1 MLPARC
7 ACCPHAARTLL
18 ALPARRPCCPVP
30 PALPA
35 RCRPAVSC
43 PVRCI
48 ARAALRCLRAPCLS
62 RPRITLCCPLTA
74 CCAAS
79 TTAAA
84 ASHRL
89 CCPALP
95 GCRWHCPARCPILLS
110 CCCCL
115 LMLSLMPATAATA
128 AGHRHCYSA
137 CTRCRRCPAMPR
149 RRQHCLA
156 CYPALPCTLPSA
168 ALHAAQRCPALLG
181 RRQHC
186 LARCAAL
193 PYPAW
198 PHPALSCTLPSATLP
213 CLAAASTA
221 LHAAQHCQAAAAVCF
236 CRHCCQP
243 LPLLLPAAATAAPA
257 LTFAATLPPLL
268 LTAAARHGPY
278 YCFSEME
285 SPEHTSG
292 SLEVPTT
299 PTEPAADA
307 GEAVHRQYRAD
318 CVVCAQWTERDAV
331 VELAVR
337 AHLPVDERT
346 HFRLVA
352 SAHNFYDTI
361 AKYYSSLSPATQP
374 LRQRSPLLEEVQ
386 QLVEEASVGGAAGGR
401 GGSGSGHPGGG
412 AWGTSAGDAEAPG
425 GVEAAS
431 LGACDSASTGAEPEE
446 ALHTFTLDL
455 GASQCFSRNSTTITS
470 LTAPIPVTLADPSD
484 GPVVARSST
493 ILPCP
498 AAPSGLLVGLHLP
511 SFAKNLV
518 ATSVLQDQWVTVT
531 QPGGE
536 LVAICTDSCT
546 GEQLATFTRRPG
558 SGLYTLT
565 TKSAQVAESGQVA
578 ASVEVAASCSSRLL
592 THQSLL
598 WHHRLGHPSLPC
610 LRGMHSRLLVSG
622 LPRSLPP
629 LPRSFALPCLP
640 CVEERQRAAP
650 HSSSFPPTTA
660 PMQTLHMDV
669 WGPARVIGH
678 GGERYFLLVFD
689 DYTCYTMVFPLQ
701 SKAEVHSVL
710 IRWIRAVRLGLSARF
725 RQYLPVLR
733 LHSDRGGKFS
743 SRLLEDFYGAE
754 GIRQLF
760 TLPASPQQNG
770 IADCHIGLV
779 IEVAR
784 TSMIH
789 VATSHF
795 LWPFAVDQ
803 PPLVEP
809 LEFSSDTFGPME
821 GGDPKT
827 DDTAATRRSPSLE
840 TLPGFLPRPSR
851 PCSRSR
857 WTLVLQEVAT
867 LGVLVLGTLSSQEL
881 RAWAVRWGSPGGG
894 ARGAGTGGAV
904 TTRAGGS
911 RGATNKQQLSALCHL
926 LSLSLREPLVA
937 GTTPPLLFPP
947 PDQSQ
952 PYRERE
958 SCPVT
963 PVRTRHVA
971 RPRSPPVPGTH
982 IMVLRPSSVPERVV
996 LPLPPTS
1003 SLPHVPDPESDRVR
1017 VVSPSVARF
1026 LATVVTDPSF
1036 ESAAASALVAE
1047 LVDFAALCRLD
1058 YVASLVSYS
1067 SCPPSVAGELA
1078 LDCDVLEDRQFDL
1091 ECLAATAPH
1100 LASTLLC
1107 PEGVPD
1113 ALDIPNPRS
1122 YADAI
1127 TGL

>member
-1 MLPARC
+1 
-7 ACCPHAARTLL
+7 
-18 ALPARRPCCPVP
+18 
-30 PALPA
+30 
-35 RCRPAVSC
+35 
-43 PVRCI
+43 
-48 ARAALRCLRAPCLS
+48 
-62 RPRITLCCPLTA
+62 
-74 CCAAS
+74 
-79 TTAAA
+79 
-84 ASHRL
+84 
-89 CCPALP
+89 
-95 GCRWHCPARCPILLS
+95 
-110 CCCCL
+110 
-115 LMLSLMPATAATA
+115 
-128 AGHRHCYSA
+128 
-137 CTRCRRCPAMPR
+137 
-149 RRQHCLA
+149 
-156 CYPALPCTLPSA
+156 
-168 ALHAAQRCPALLG
+168 
-181 RRQHC
+181 
-186 LARCAAL
+186 
-193 PYPAW
+193 
-198 PHPALSCTLPSATLP
+198 
-213 CLAAASTA
+213 
-221 LHAAQHCQAAAAVCF
+221 
-236 CRHCCQP
+236 
-243 LPLLLPAAATAAPA
+243 
-257 LTFAATLPPLL
+257 
-268 LTAAARHGPY
+268 
-278 YCFSEME
+278 ME

-401 GGSGSGHPGGG
+401 G

-795 LWPFAVDQ
+795 LWPFAVRYAAHQQNLWPHVSVPETSPILRWTEEIGDVSEFRVAPLPPNGPTPSGVSQVDQ

-867 LGVLVLGTLSSQEL
+867 LGVLVLGVLRVLLVVGLRVLLLEPLGLDVIGSRVDRRPSHRRSFAPGLS
-881 RAWAVRWGSPGGG
+881 GG
-894 ARGAGTGGAV
+894 AAPVVELEVLVLGVLLLLELEFQLPAPAPYIAV
-904 TTRAGGS
+904 TE
-911 RGATNKQQLSALCHL
+911 
-926 LSLSLREPLVA
+926 SLTKS
-937 GTTPPLLFPP
+937 
-947 PDQSQ
+947 
-952 PYRERE
+952 RERE